1 MAEHRENRPS
11 KYNKNAALSDLM
23 NGKRNTKTLPPNF
36 FEKVLELEIKLKRGF
51 NMQVLQELVNYYSV
65 LLFNNFIERY

>member
-1 MAEHRENRPS
+1 MAQFRE
-11 KYNKNAALSDLM
+11 YNSRRNMKNSLADLM
-23 NGKRNTKTLPPNF
+23 NGKKTTKSLPPNF

-65 LLFNNFIERY
+65 RSNLNIN

>member
-1 MAEHRENRPS
+1 MAESRESNPR
-11 KYNKNAALSDLM
+11 KIIKNSALADLM
-23 NGKRNTKTLPPNF
+23 NGKKTTKTLPPNF

-65 LLFNNFIERY
+65 